1 MRLRDISIDR
11 HELGDLAPLL
21 LRWAVGAA
29 VLGVVGAA
37 ALVVFGHQS
46 IGRFL
51 QSYLVSFTYFLSLS
65 LGALFF
71 VLLHHVTRA
80 GWSVVVRR
88 LAEGMAVLFPVL
100 AVLAVPILLG
110 MHDLYSWS
118 RPGATAHDS
127 VLAGK
132 AGYLNPTFFVIRLAV
147 YFAAWWLLGR
157 YFFKRSVEQDRTG
170 DPNMTVTLTR
180 RSAPGMVLYAFAV
193 NFCAFDLLMSLDPHW
208 FSTIFGVYLFSSSV
222 VGFLAVLPHVT
233 HWLQHHKQLLHSVTI
248 EHFHDMGKLLF
259 AFIVFWAYIA
269 FSQYML
275 MWYGNMPEETEWY
288 LKRQTGGWTWVSLL
302 LVFGHFLIPFLVLIF
317 RGAKRN
323 VHVLLIASAWVAL
336 MHWVDI
342 YWLIVPELSP
352 SKVSLGLMD
361 LFCMLAVGG
370 VYAAAWVL
378 KMRRHSLVPVNDPR
392 LAESLAF
399 ENA

>member
-1 MRLRDISIDR
+1 MRVRDISRDR
-11 HELGDLAPLL
+11 YELGDLAPLL
-21 LRWAVGAA
+21 LKWAVGAA
-29 VLGVVGAA
+29 VVGILGAA
-37 ALVVFGHQS
+37 ALIVLGHETV
-46 IGRFL
+46 GRFL
-51 QSYLVSFTYFLSLS
+51 QSYLVAFTYFLSLS

-88 LAEGMAVLFPVL
+88 LAEGMASLFPLL
-100 AVLAVPILLG
+100 ALLVVPILVG

-118 RPGATAHDS
+118 RPGATAHDA

-132 AGYLNPTFFVIRLAV
+132 SGYLNPTFFIIRLAL
-147 YFAAWWLLGR
+147 YFAVWWFLGR
-157 YFFKRSVEQDRTG
+157 YFFKKSVEQDTTG
-170 DPNMTVTLTR
+170 DPKTTVTLTR
-180 RSAPGMVLYAFAV
+180 RSAPAMVLYAFAV
-193 NFCAFDLLMSLDPHW
+193 NFCAFDLLMSIDPHW
-208 FSTIFGVYLFSSSV
+208 YSTIFGVYLFSSSV
-222 VGFLAVLPHVT
+222 VGFFAVLPHVT
-233 HWLQHHKQLLHSVTI
+233 HWLQHHRQLLHSVTI
-248 EHFHDMGKLLF
+248 EHFHDMGKMLF

-275 MWYGNMPEETEWY
+275 IWYGNLPEETEWY
-288 LKRQTGGWTWVSLL
+288 LRRQTHGWTWVSLL
-302 LVFGHFLIPFLVLIF
+302 IVFGHFLIPFVVLIF

-323 VHVLLIASAWVAL
+323 VHVLLIASAWVAI
-336 MHWVDI
+336 MHWVDV
-342 YWLIVPELSP
+342 YWLIVPNLSP

-370 VYAAAWVL
+370 MYAAAWVL
-378 KMRRHSLVPVNDPR
+378 KMRHYPLVPVNDPR